1 MTVLAIPD
9 PNLTLEVRRC
19 HDCGRWWA
27 AETARSVRCPICA
40 DQTVARY
47 LSRPP
52 STAAPGENRR
62 GVANRGI
69 RPGMP
74 ATVARA
80 GSEARGL
87 R

>member
-47 LSRPP
+47 LERAEAAERRMRAMRGALTRP
-52 STAAPGENRR
+52 SKRKTKNQRKD
-62 GVANRGI
+62 GV
-69 RPGMP
+69 
-74 ATVARA
+74 T
-80 GSEARGL
+80 
-87 R
+87 